1 MNENQFFNKYIY
13 SNNKKLIFIIS
24 FLIGLFTFFSI
35 YGKDVLA
42 FTNIDWLLHS
52 NDLEGSIDLT
62 QHYLGWV
69 FYRNTPWTFPIGLTE
84 GLYQEPI
91 SVIYTD
97 SIPLFALFFKILS
110 PLLPTN
116 FQYFGLYGLLC
127 YSLLCGFSAL
137 VLSKFT
143 KNSYFVFL
151 GSFIITLNPVLLNR
165 MFLHSALSAHWVL
178 VAAICL
184 WVYKDDISNRKQVI
198 LWSLLTSIA
207 TLLNAYFTPMVL
219 GILCCSILSS
229 VIKKDAIIIH
239 LPKLLFSILFA
250 FVFSYIMG
258 MFYGKVPSSAG
269 GLEYL
274 SFNLDGFF
282 NPFTYL
288 TAFGAH
294 TKDYTEFN
302 YSSFLPKLPL
312 TTPFQNEGFSYL
324 GLGIILLGILCC
336 FVWLIT
342 KGKKISLPLVVYY
355 VVFLFLAVSPL
366 CTFGLKEIYHI
377 PYPNVIYNLLSTFR
391 STARFIWPVY
401 YMTLLLVFVIIFRRI
416 DTLKPVLKRFVCS
429 LLILLC
435 ILQVVD
441 LYPGLKAKHDTFAHL
456 DTTYETPLKSQ
467 AWDYLGNNSS
477 SILFYP
483 PTQYGLYLDCE
494 TSTNFEI
501 YALKYKLNLSNTY
514 MSRDLTEYAD
524 ASAFS
529 HFEKREKGLRDSSII
544 YIFFDCI
551 AYEDLPS
558 SKKYGL
564 NYYYIDGYTV
574 GTELN
579 LDQYALRLN

>member
-1 MNENQFFNKYIY
+1 MNICQLYSKYLY
-13 SNNKKLIFIIS
+13 SKNKKLIFFIG
-24 FLIGLFTFFSI
+24 FLIGLFTFIAI
-35 YGKDVLA
+35 YGIQVLA
-42 FTNIDWLLHS
+42 FTNVDWLLHS

-69 FYRNTPWTFPIGLTE
+69 FYRKTPWTFPIGLTN
-84 GLYQEPI
+84 GIYQEPI

-110 PLLPTN
+110 PLLPAN
-116 FQYFGLYGLLC
+116 FQYFGFYGLLC

-143 KNSYFVFL
+143 ENNFFVFL
-151 GSFIITLNPVLLNR
+151 GAFIITLNPVLLNR

-178 VAAICL
+178 IAAICL
-184 WVYKDDISNRKQVI
+184 WVYKDDISNRVQTI
-198 LWSLLTSIA
+198 LWILLTTGA
-207 TLLNAYFTPMVL
+207 TLLNAYFTPMIL
-219 GILCCSILSS
+219 GILCCCILSS
-229 VIKKDAIIIH
+229 IIKNKKIVIY
-239 LPKLLFSILFA
+239 LPKLLLSFFFTFIS
-250 FVFSYIMG
+250 SYIMG
-258 MFYGKVPSSAG
+258 MFYGEVPSSAG

-302 YSSFLPKLPL
+302 YSKFLPGLPL

-324 GLGIILLGILCC
+324 GLGIILLGVLCGI
-336 FVWLIT
+336 VWLIT
-342 KGKKISLPLVVYY
+342 KDKKISLPLVIYY

-366 CTFGLKEIYHI
+366 CTFGLKEVYHI
-377 PYPNVIYNLLSTFR
+377 PYPTVIYNLLSTFR

-401 YMTLLLVFVIIFRRI
+401 YMTLLLIFIIIFHRAKMLSSS
-416 DTLKPVLKRFVCS
+416 LKKIVYGLV
-429 LLILLC
+429 ILLC

-441 LYPGLKAKHDTFAHL
+441 LQPGLKAKHETFAHL
-456 DTTYETPLKSQ
+456 DSTYVTPLENE
-467 AWDYLGNNSS
+467 AWDYLGNHTST
-477 SILFYP
+477 ILFYP

-501 YALKYKLNLSNTY
+501 YALKYDLSLSNTY

-524 ASAFS
+524 NSALS
-529 HFEKREKGLRDSSII
+529 HFAERKEGLRDSSII

-551 AYEDLPS
+551 AYENLPS
-558 SKKYGL
+558 AKEYGL
-564 NYYYIDGYTV
+564 NYYSIDGYTV

-579 LDQYALRLN
+579 LDQYAERID